1 MIMRCFF
8 MFKGREYFA
17 DGQSVADFRAGFW
30 VDVSLNVVPMHYL
43 NRRYWI
49 PPHAIQHIE
58 KVTKHD

>member
-1 MIMRCFF
+1 